1 MDVSFLQL
9 LIGELAESHAVM
21 SENLDL
27 FVLEFG
33 NKIRKLKESQLTAQL
48 IWKIFNVFPDS
59 IVLVASDGTIEVPDE
74 RGCFSDL
81 HTYMDYEVQGDSCI
95 SRDYSSIVEGAV
107 SLLSHPYKSSYNGTK
122 RPIAKQASYKHKG
135 PFTKPPGVISQEYEA
150 VSSKTKKG
158 EEWKKILRFVNTPQM
173 AG

>member
-1 MDVSFLQL
+1 MHVSFLQL

-33 NKIRKLKESQLTAQL
+33 NKTRKLKESQLTAQL
-48 IWKIFNVFPDS
+48 IGKIFNVFPDS

-74 RGCFSDL
+74 RGCFSGL
-81 HTYMDYEVQGDSCI
+81 RTYMDYEVQGDSCI

-107 SLLSHPYKSSYNGTK
+107 SPLSHPYKSSYNGTK

-173 AG
+173 AS